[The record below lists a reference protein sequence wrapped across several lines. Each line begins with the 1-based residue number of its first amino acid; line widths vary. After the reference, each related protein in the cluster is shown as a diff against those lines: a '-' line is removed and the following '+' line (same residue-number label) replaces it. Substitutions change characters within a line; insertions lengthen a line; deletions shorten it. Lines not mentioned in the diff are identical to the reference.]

1 MKCTKQLFKMLYGRN
16 GMKNKNEIL
25 SLLQQ
30 QSHDSAN
37 LLYYS
42 SVLTEFNKA
51 MSNPDVQ
58 VDQLSNIIEKDP
70 GLTASV
76 LKMANSS
83 FYGLSKRVA
92 TVKHAVS
99 LLGYRAL
106 EKIFTVNLLNK
117 ALNKQKTVHGENL
130 WKHSLATAI
139 AAQQIIG
146 ITQPKYVEQ
155 IFTAGLLHDIGKFFI
170 MNFLPEEFD
179 MLMKE
184 FTKNPYQ
191 YSLPLDNKCIGLDHQ
206 QIGAF
211 FAELW
216 MFPET
221 VVYSIKYHHSIDNA
235 PAYKDV
241 VAAISI
247 GNNIAKG
254 MELGQSTSMLVELAP
269 RWVWN
274 YLGIKRNDFSN
285 LIPVIQQ
292 KYNAYLAFLNIM

>member
-1 MKCTKQLFKMLYGRN
+1 
-16 GMKNKNEIL
+16 MKNKNEIL

-58 VDQLSNIIEKDP
+58 VDQLSSIIEKDP

-83 FYGLSKRVA
+83 FYGLSKRVG
-92 TVKHAVS
+92 TVRHAVS

-117 ALNKQKTVHGENL
+117 ALNKNKSIFGENL

-139 AAQQIIG
+139 ASQQIIS

-155 IFTAGLLHDIGKFFI
+155 IFTAGLLHDIGKFFM
-170 MNFLPEEFD
+170 MNFLSEEFST
-179 MLMKE
+179 LLKE
-184 FTKNPYQ
+184 FEKNPYQ
-191 YSLPLDNKCIGLDHQ
+191 YSLPMDNKYIGLDHQ
-206 QIGAF
+206 QIGAY
-211 FAELW
+211 FAESWL
-216 MFPET
+216 FPEAVT
-221 VVYSIKYHHSIDNA
+221 YAIKYHHTIDNA
-235 PAYKDV
+235 PAYKDF

-274 YLGIKRNDFSN
+274 YLGLKKNDFST
-285 LIPVIQQ
+285 LIPIIQQ
-292 KYNAYLAFLNIM
+292 KYNAYLAFLNIL